1 HCVQAGGQ
9 QADDDNDDDD
19 DHNNDDD
26 DCFSQLLATTCFS
39 GSGSSK
45 GYCQGKSD
53 QALAEFK
60 PSSGCCKAACAF
72 GAAGCLCK
80 QSVVDMTNL
89 VMKVDS
95 SMAKQFSSPAAQA
108 GCRLAYQRLNTQ
120 AHGAV
125 HFTRAEEPGRTC
137 AVGPGGRLWRDRPT
151 GSEPSSGPLP
161 TAGLQR
167 AASGLP
173 GRRLAGTCVRSSR
186 SLSSQPLIEMY
197 AGTKLQS
204 ACSAE
209 IAAATAGFG
218 GTTDAAALANI
229 SQADVDKYLA
239 TAKPPTP
246 ACCNAACAF
255 NANLCSCDANM
266 LGLVASFTGGKTDL
280 YSSSES
286 PDTQPAAEPGK
297 AMLHPGQP
305 ATFATAFAQACNFKP
320 YVSSTCPPKTP
331 APSTPYGTKCP
342 A

>member
-1 HCVQAGGQ
+1 
-9 QADDDNDDDD
+9 
-19 DHNNDDD
+19 
-26 DCFSQLLATTCFS
+26 
-39 GSGSSK
+39 
-45 GYCQGKSD
+45 
-53 QALAEFK
+53 
-60 PSSGCCKAACAF
+60 
-72 GAAGCLCK
+72 
-80 QSVVDMTNL
+80 MTNS

-95 SMAKQFSSPAAQA
+95 GMAKQCKWLRGRHNSFAIVADGKEQA
-108 GCRLAYQRLNTQ
+108 
-120 AHGAV
+120 
-125 HFTRAEEPGRTC
+125 P
-137 AVGPGGRLWRDRPT
+137 
-151 GSEPSSGPLP
+151 
-161 TAGLQR
+161 
-167 AASGLP
+167 
-173 GRRLAGTCVRSSR
+173 SSR

-246 ACCNAACAF
+246 TCCNAACAF

-286 PDTQPAAEPGK
+286 PDTEPAAAPGK
-297 AMLHPGQP
+297 AVMHPGLP
-305 ATFATAFAQACNFKP
+305 ATCAKHVAGAWRLSLWCCAPHHDMAGICSGGAVFATAFAQACNFKP

-331 APSTPYGTKCP
+331 TPSTPYGTKCP

>member
-1 HCVQAGGQ
+1 
-9 QADDDNDDDD
+9 
-19 DHNNDDD
+19 
-26 DCFSQLLATTCFS
+26 
-39 GSGSSK
+39 
-45 GYCQGKSD
+45 
-53 QALAEFK
+53 
-60 PSSGCCKAACAF
+60 
-72 GAAGCLCK
+72 
-80 QSVVDMTNL
+80 M
-89 VMKVDS
+89 
-95 SMAKQFSSPAAQA
+95 
-108 GCRLAYQRLNTQ
+108 
-120 AHGAV
+120 
-125 HFTRAEEPGRTC
+125 
-137 AVGPGGRLWRDRPT
+137 PT

-167 AASGLP
+167 AASGLL
-173 GRRLAGTCVRSSR
+173 GRRLAGSCVRSSR

-255 NANLCSCDANM
+255 NANLCSCDATM
-266 LGLVASFTGGKTDL
+266 LGLVASFTGGSTGL
-280 YSSSES
+280 YTSI
-286 PDTQPAAEPGK
+286 
-297 AMLHPGQP
+297 
-305 ATFATAFAQACNFKP
+305 ATAFAQACNFKP